1 MFQPGKQSGP
11 HQQQRTVRLP
21 KQSSLPSYGDIQFLM
36 QEAQKMSGRVVELP
50 FSSGDRKSEFVL
62 AVHCYTKEQDPSGMM
77 DPEWTLTNYTGSPKV
92 EWKHPSRDVTL
103 ICNLVANASGSDQL
117 QDVVPSSALY
127 GSVGADPTSHGSA
140 PSTSSSAS
148 TGAYNPVATT
158 SGLSPTKPLG
168 DFGGAS
174 SESVSVT
181 ITFEPPRPGARATL
195 EGDLNK
201 LQVPNLLQSIGL
213 AKMTG
218 RLDVKTRSD
227 NCNVFFQEGIP
238 LHCKLKESTGD
249 TALTELITWTEGE
262 FRFWPDEKTMDRSV
276 NRRLDSVLMEGVA
289 LLDQSKYLDTA
300 GLKMESCLVKKN
312 AMMSEEEFAARLEKG
327 APIALEPQLDFYELI
342 DNRNTL
348 FDLLRKRPM
357 PKVEWVPIL
366 FNLVSCGLVQITD
379 QAPAA
384 NRIARLKSLGIDDN
398 AVQSVVKTLTRSET
412 GILSYHAF
420 IYFLDQEY
428 LRYEYFNLPFSL
440 VVFSLGQ
447 RKGGD
452 DGPVEALQ
460 MLGIRRAMQ
469 RIGLVK
475 RSVDI
480 LGHYETFD
488 YAILLPNTNAA
499 AAGAL
504 ANRIADVLRE
514 APLASDMDSRSLAL
528 AFGVATVPEDSV
540 DLDKLLNAAKNARD
554 EAKKGKKR
562 VVLARDLGPMA
573 TATPNP
579 GS

>member
-1 MFQPGKQSGP
+1 
-11 HQQQRTVRLP
+11 
-21 KQSSLPSYGDIQFLM
+21 
-36 QEAQKMSGRVVELP
+36 
-50 FSSGDRKSEFVL
+50 
-62 AVHCYTKEQDPSGMM
+62 
-77 DPEWTLTNYTGSPKV
+77 
-92 EWKHPSRDVTL
+92 
-103 ICNLVANASGSDQL
+103 
-117 QDVVPSSALY
+117 
-127 GSVGADPTSHGSA
+127 
-140 PSTSSSAS
+140 
-148 TGAYNPVATT
+148 
-158 SGLSPTKPLG
+158 
-168 DFGGAS
+168 
-174 SESVSVT
+174 
-181 ITFEPPRPGARATL
+181 
-195 EGDLNK
+195 
-201 LQVPNLLQSIGL
+201 
-213 AKMTG
+213 
-218 RLDVKTRSD
+218 
-227 NCNVFFQEGIP
+227 
-238 LHCKLKESTGD
+238 
-249 TALTELITWTEGE
+249 
-262 FRFWPDEKTMDRSV
+262 
-276 NRRLDSVLMEGVA
+276 
-289 LLDQSKYLDTA
+289 
-300 GLKMESCLVKKN
+300 
-312 AMMSEEEFAARLEKG
+312 MMSEEEFAARIEKG
-327 APIALEPQLDFYELI
+327 APIPLEPQLDFYELI

-528 AFGVATVPEDSV
+528 AFGVATVPEDCV

-573 TATPNP
+573 TAAPAAE
-579 GS
+579 